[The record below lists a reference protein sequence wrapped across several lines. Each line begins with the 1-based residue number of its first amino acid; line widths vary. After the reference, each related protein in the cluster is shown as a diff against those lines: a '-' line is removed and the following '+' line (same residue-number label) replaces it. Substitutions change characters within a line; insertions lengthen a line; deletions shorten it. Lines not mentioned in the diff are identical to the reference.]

1 MWSRTR
7 PGIVHLRKGERVTAH
22 VGDVKTAPPSG
33 EDDVPPAAVLG
44 DTKPGRRRRG
54 GLSIQSKLLIMLLS
68 VSVLSAVVTGLIG
81 YANATSSLKDAALH
95 QLTSLRETR
104 AADITR
110 VFKNVTAA
118 VVLGSSNQSAV
129 DASTSFNA
137 AFDELNGGQ
146 VAPEKAAALRSFYA
160 NTFVPQLD
168 KRSGNDYS
176 TDAFFPKSP
185 AEEYLQ
191 SYYTAPF
198 DLDYDKAIAQD
209 DAGDGSA
216 WSAANAKYN
225 GYFRDLITNLNFDDA
240 LLLDTSGNVV
250 YSAYKG
256 TDLGTNVLNGPFK
269 QSALSTA
276 YQNVLKT
283 NTLDSTVT
291 TDFDRYLPSMGV
303 PTIWVVSPVGTDGRL
318 TGALAF
324 QINIDTI
331 NNVMTGNQGWKKQGL
346 GDTGEVYL
354 AGPDKTMRSASR
366 ELLEHPKEYEDAVIA
381 NGTPPALAKRIA
393 SVKGT
398 ILLQPVNT
406 NAVNQA
412 LKGKSGTSVG
422 TGYIGAENLAAYAP
436 LHIPGLNWVIVAR
449 INTSEAYA
457 PAAEFTRNLVLS
469 TAALV
474 LIVSLLSLLLAQVFL
489 RPLRRLLDAVRRVSA
504 GEVGVQVDTR
514 SHDEIADIGA
524 AFNDMSRSLQIK
536 ADLLE
541 AEQREHERLLLTLM
555 PEGVAKRYRQG
566 DETIAEDHQDVT
578 VLFADILGFE
588 DYSRHKESADSL
600 ATLNGIVRSFDEAA
614 ERFGVERVRTTRQEG
629 YLASCGLI
637 VPRVD
642 NARRM
647 VEFATAMQQIL
658 DRFNAQNG
666 AELRIRAGIDSG
678 TVTSGL
684 VGRTSVVYDMW
695 GDAVN
700 LAHTVQDVS
709 KAPGIY
715 VTQRVVDALPESVA
729 YAEAGLVDT
738 QNGQQRVWRIDL
750 EATRV

>member
-1 MWSRTR
+1 M
-7 PGIVHLRKGERVTAH
+7 
-22 VGDVKTAPPSG
+22 
-33 EDDVPPAAVLG
+33 
-44 DTKPGRRRRG
+44 
-54 GLSIQSKLLIMLLS
+54 SIQSKLLIMLLG
-68 VSVLSAVVTGLIG
+68 VSILSAVVTGIIG
-81 YANATSSLKDAALH
+81 YANATSSLKAAALD
-95 QLTSLRETR
+95 QLISVRETR
-104 AADITR
+104 AAEITR
-110 VFKNVTAA
+110 VFDNVDAA
-118 VVLGSSNQSAV
+118 VILGSSNQSAI

-137 AFDELNGGQ
+137 AFDALNSGP
-146 VAPEKAAALRSFYA
+146 VPDNKAAQLRSFYA
-160 NTFVPQLD
+160 DTFVPELN
-168 KRSGNDYS
+168 KRSGNTYS
-176 TDAFFPKSP
+176 PDAFFPKSP

-191 SYYTAPF
+191 SYYTAPYK
-198 DLDYDKAIAQD
+198 LDYDKAIAQE

-225 GYFRDLITNLNFDDA
+225 GYFRDLVTNLNFDDA
-240 LLLDTSGNVV
+240 LLLDTQGNVV
-250 YSAYKG
+250 YSAFKG
-256 TDLGTNVLNGPFK
+256 TDLGTNILNGPYK
-269 QSALSTA
+269 ASVLAGA
-276 YQNVLKT
+276 YESVLKT
-283 NTLDSTVT
+283 NTLDSSVT
-291 TDFDRYLPSMGV
+291 TDFDRYLPSLNV
-303 PTIWVVSPVGTDGRL
+303 PTIWVVSPVGADGKL

-331 NNVMTGNQGWKKQGL
+331 NNVMTGNEGWSKQGL
-346 GDTGEVYL
+346 GETGEVYL

-366 ELLEHPKEYEDAVIA
+366 LLAEDPKLYEKQAIA
-381 NGTPPALAKRIA
+381 AGTPPDLAKRIA
-393 SVKGT
+393 AVKGT
-398 ILLQPVNT
+398 VLLQPVNT
-406 NAVNQA
+406 VAVNNA
-412 LKGKSGTSVG
+412 LKGKTGTSEGPSYVG
-422 TGYIGAENLAAYAP
+422 QQNLAAYAP

-449 INTSEAYA
+449 IDTSEAYA

-474 LIVSLLSLLLAQVFL
+474 LVVSLLSLLLAQVFL

-541 AEQREHERLLLTLM
+541 AEQQEHERLLLTLM

-588 DYSRHKESADSL
+588 EHSRGLESASSL

-614 ERFGVERVRTTRQEG
+614 ERHGVERVRTTRQEG

-666 AELRIRAGIDSG
+666 SELRIRAGIDSG

-709 KAPGIY
+709 SAPGIY
-715 VTQRVVDALPESVA
+715 ITQRVVDALPDSVK
-729 YAEAGLVDT
+729 YSEAGVVDT
-738 QNGQQRVWRIDL
+738 QNGQQRVWRVDL